1 MNLRLEAIKAIHEHR
16 LQSRE
21 KYHALV
27 DAGELTREARK
38 LSDEMHIGADE
49 ALDTIGFLLGYI
61 EEQDA
66 HIEGIEDERNLY
78 LTWFDVRDISPADV
92 TKEVRGYDI

>member
-1 MNLRLEAIKAIHEHR
+1 MNLRLEAIKVVHQYR
-16 LQSRE
+16 LQARE
-21 KYHALV
+21 RYRILV
-27 DAGELTREARK
+27 EDGEFTREARK

-92 TKEVRGYDI
+92 TKEVRNYPI